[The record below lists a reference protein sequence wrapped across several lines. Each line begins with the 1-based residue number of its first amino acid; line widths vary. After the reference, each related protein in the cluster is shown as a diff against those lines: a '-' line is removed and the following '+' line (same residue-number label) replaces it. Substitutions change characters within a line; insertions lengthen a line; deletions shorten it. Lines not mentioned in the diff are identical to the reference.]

1 MCEIHKDRCIEIHLS
16 IIINIYI
23 YSRRRLKKFEVNLS
37 FMSKGRDE
45 NFEIIKSRR
54 LKMMVNN

>member
-1 MCEIHKDRCIEIHLS
+1 MYRDTLKYY
-16 IIINIYI
+16 NKYIYI